1 MLIVPEL
8 WIAFTNICFEKI
20 SLLVL
25 LDSILPKLREHF
37 IMLLQSCVLE
47 QFQKRRKRK
56 GFLFYVGFHLFIW
69 EGKFLQK
76 SMVSDVLDAC
86 VMALILSSRAQVFPT
101 FIAYN
106 VDHSMKPLLTDVTV
120 RVCPRIRLQL
130 HATSIANR

>member
-20 SLLVL
+20 FLLVL

-56 GFLFYVGFHLFIW
+56 RFLFYVGFRLFIW

-76 SMVSDVLDAC
+76 SMVSDVPDAC
-86 VMALILSSRAQVFPT
+86 VMALIIPSLSY
-101 FIAYN
+101 I
-106 VDHSMKPLLTDVTV
+106 H
-120 RVCPRIRLQL
+120 CLQ
-130 HATSIANR
+130 HPNFF